1 MKKKLRHNY
10 INIIQKVQNTR
21 SKNNINW
28 MDILKIAYKNDPK
41 STRLVVSRIN
51 KLDKKISN
59 LFKKL
64 S

>member
-1 MKKKLRHNY
+1 MKKKLRDNY
-10 INIIQKVQNTR
+10 IDIIKMIQNTR

-41 STRLVVSRIN
+41 STKLVVSRIN

>member
-1 MKKKLRHNY
+1 MKKKLRLNY
-10 INIIQKVQNTR
+10 INIIEKVQNTR

-28 MDILKIAYKNDPK
+28 MDILKIAYKNDPQ

>member
-1 MKKKLRHNY
+1 MKRKLRANY
-10 INIIQKVQNTR
+10 IHIIKMIQNTR

-28 MDILKIAYKNDPK
+28 MDILKIAYKNDPR
-41 STRLVVSRIN
+41 STKLAVSRIN
-51 KLDKKISN
+51 KLDKKISI

>member
-1 MKKKLRHNY
+1 MKKKLRANY
-10 INIIQKVQNTR
+10 IDIIKMIQNTR

-41 STRLVVSRIN
+41 STKLAVSRIN

>member
-1 MKKKLRHNY
+1 MKKKLRINY
-10 INIIQKVQNTR
+10 IDIIKRIQNTR

-41 STRLVVSRIN
+41 STKLAVSRIN

>member
-1 MKKKLRHNY
+1 MKKKLRIDY
-10 INIIQKVQNTR
+10 IDIIKRIQNTR

-41 STRLVVSRIN
+41 STKLAVSRIN